1 MACCCL
7 PGLNFIGLPGLS
19 GMVLWRQCERNNEFE
34 GIVCSSS
41 DSDPSIFTSA
51 TSATSATGATMSTL
65 NLEESSEWL
74 ESWDVNPLAL
84 QVIHPGE
91 EIAQFRRARECHNAS
106 FDPFVS
112 VYDQQIRAMLDAI
125 DCQKTKKDT
134 FLGRNFWPY
143 WGRCIDWPR
152 YRLLSKILS
161 GSYQWPRTHKWR
173 GSIVSGFIT
182 WSFIDTWTGC
192 LVPST
197 KTYGTWHCRM
207 LIHIQCWRTLDSNS
221 RHFCLVCGLYYC
233 FNDGPWPSSSQD
245 IRSEFQV
252 DGGGP
257 NSEDFAA
264 DAKPPKAHC
273 GIACV
278 IDGHDEQ
285 GQLVYS
291 IHVGL
296 PNMFIIFLL
305 QSQSVACCC
314 RSSVTRCQSQSV
326 TSCTLPLHTW
336 TIHVTSISIAEPCQ
350 NVSDF

>member
-65 NLEESSEWL
+65 NLEESSEFL

-134 FLGRNFWPY
+134 FLGRNFWP
-143 WGRCIDWPR
+143 
-152 YRLLSKILS
+152 SK
-161 GSYQWPRTHKWR
+161 
-173 GSIVSGFIT
+173 
-182 WSFIDTWTGC
+182 
-192 LVPST
+192 
-197 KTYGTWHCRM
+197 
-207 LIHIQCWRTLDSNS
+207 
-221 RHFCLVCGLYYC
+221 
-233 FNDGPWPSSSQD
+233 
-245 IRSEFQV
+245 FQ
-252 DGGGP
+252 
-257 NSEDFAA
+257 
-264 DAKPPKAHC
+264 
-273 GIACV
+273 
-278 IDGHDEQ
+278 
-285 GQLVYS
+285 
-291 IHVGL
+291 
-296 PNMFIIFLL
+296 
-305 QSQSVACCC
+305 
-314 RSSVTRCQSQSV
+314 
-326 TSCTLPLHTW
+326 
-336 TIHVTSISIAEPCQ
+336 
-350 NVSDF
+350 